1 MLRSW
6 CSYVIYTQKR
16 LQLSRTL
23 AFSFHDGLPLFGATF
38 EFRLYLIHYRFK
50 VMFFL
55 ERKQLLIV
63 IIFLFLFEL
72 SKNMLNLTRNIYW
85 GLENSTVI

>member
-1 MLRSW
+1 
-6 CSYVIYTQKR
+6 
-16 LQLSRTL
+16 
-23 AFSFHDGLPLFGATF
+23 
-38 EFRLYLIHYRFK
+38 
-50 VMFFL
+50 MFFL

-72 SKNMLNLTRNIYW
+72 SKKMLNLTRNIYW